1 MTTGTALPRSAPV
14 ERGGVP
20 ITRAAC
26 VWRDGLIRHLE
37 GAHELPVVSMVAP
50 AGYGKTT
57 ALAQWASHDG
67 RPFAWLT
74 IDRSDNDPVLLLGRV
89 NDALECAEIV
99 EPPSA
104 RSRLREQ
111 ASIGLTSAA
120 QVRTVLA
127 EAPAPFVL
135 VLDDVHLVTAT
146 ESLEAL
152 RALADQIPPGSQVV
166 LSGRSEETSVVVR
179 LRASRQVLDVGPGE
193 LALTPSEARAL
204 LSADGVERP
213 ADVVHELVSDAD
225 GWAAGLYLE
234 TLDPP
239 EASLAPAQRGA
250 RGGRFVDDYVRTE
263 HLSGLS
269 TRELAF
275 LTQSSV
281 LDRLGAR
288 ICDAVLGRRDSAR
301 MLGSIE
307 RSHLFL
313 VPLDR
318 EREWYRYRGFI
329 RSALRRELD
338 RTDPGAA
345 DDLLR
350 RASDWCEAHHL
361 LEEAMSY
368 AVASDDL
375 DRMAHLLVSLA
386 LPLSCSDR
394 RASVEGWLDRF
405 DDGALLD
412 RYPEVAI
419 VGSLAHALGGR
430 LFKAGRWLDVAKRAE
445 GRTGPHSDG
454 SASLRPWIATGEAML
469 CRHGPD
475 RMRRDAEL
483 AVAELEPLSS
493 LRPVALWLL
502 ANALLLQGDAGADRR
517 LEEALDA
524 ADRSGDTFVGA
535 TAASQRALLVLERDD
550 LPAAQVMVSRSRAA
564 FEQEHVQADLPPALL
579 LVAEART
586 AISSGD
592 SPGAERAL
600 SRAQRLRP
608 ELLRAIPFHAV
619 QTLVEM
625 ARSSIAIG
633 DLKGARAVLFDAG
646 EVLRHHPE
654 LAVLEQELATLRK
667 RTLGAGRPASAG
679 AATLTAAELRL
690 LPLLTTHLTFEEIGK
705 RLFVSRNTVKTHAIS
720 IYRKLGVSSRGDA
733 VERAVELG
741 LAEAALDPAAKI
753 ISSG

>member
-37 GAHELPVVSMVAP
+37 GAHEFPVVSMVAP

-152 RALADQIPPGSQVV
+152 RALANQIPPGSQVV
-166 LSGRSEETSVVVR
+166 LSGRSEQTSVVVR

-239 EASLAPAQRGA
+239 EASVAPAQRGA

-301 MLGSIE
+301 MLESIE
-307 RSHLFL
+307 RSNLFL

-345 DDLLR
+345 DDLR

-386 LPLSCSDR
+386 LPLACSDR
-394 RASVEGWLDRF
+394 RASIEGWLDRF

-419 VGSLAHALGGR
+419 IGSLAHALGGR

-445 GRTGPHSDG
+445 GRTGPLSDG

-483 AVAELEPLSS
+483 AVAELEPLSP

-535 TAASQRALLVLERDD
+535 TAVSQRALLVLERDD

-564 FEQEHVQADLPPALL
+564 FEQEHVEDDLPPALL

-592 SPGAERAL
+592 SPGA
-600 SRAQRLRP
+600 
-608 ELLRAIPFHAV
+608 
-619 QTLVEM
+619 
-625 ARSSIAIG
+625 
-633 DLKGARAVLFDAG
+633 GARA
-646 EVLRHHPE
+646 
-654 LAVLEQELATLRK
+654 LES
-667 RTLGAGRPASAG
+667 P
-679 AATLTAAELRL
+679 TAAA
-690 LPLLTTHLTFEEIGK
+690 G
-705 RLFVSRNTVKTHAIS
+705 
-720 IYRKLGVSSRGDA
+720 
-733 VERAVELG
+733 
-741 LAEAALDPAAKI
+741 PAARH
-753 ISSG
+753 SVPCRANACRDGPFVHRDR